1 MLSFADR
8 HKAQNRVLKRQINAQ
23 QALLRLS
30 VHAARYTRKMLL
42 LREAGCMAVNLTDAA
57 VGYLYLRTGADPAS
71 KLMGE
76 TPHYREAFRF
86 DGKRADQASV
96 TMESAPL
103 EMIEAVSKRRE
114 VALLPGN
121 THLLVPLRRHH
132 KVMAM
137 LDLYR
142 PAKHPFDAIDVQ
154 NMTDLALLLDS
165 LLKNQHMIAAHSAL
179 TDLAQDLSAELD
191 LSVLMDK
198 IVRAASD
205 IATSQASS
213 ILLLQPGE
221 DNLRFAAAHGLSDAE
236 RETLRR
242 WVVPIHGS
250 GAGLVVTNRQPLVNN
265 NVMRNSRFY
274 SGVSD
279 NLSLK
284 TRSLIAVPLIAQ
296 DEVIG
301 ALEVVNQRYDD
312 EFDSDDVTILSLFA
326 TQAAIAIQ
334 NARLLA
340 DKQASLIELNRLE
353 QRKSQFIAL
362 VSHELRTPLNLV
374 SGYQVV
380 LRENLKDTFETSSDA
395 FDSLDQLEKA
405 TGRLTSLVTNITS
418 MYNLETGRT
427 QLMLEERDLVDIVEK
442 VLSEH
447 RQWIQTKG
455 LVISFAPVT
464 RPLCAI
470 CDALEVT
477 RILDNLL
484 SNAIKFTPEG
494 GKITV
499 SMMPVEARVRGAES
513 TVKGPFIQVAITD
526 TGPGIDQLQLESIF
540 QRFAQVDNHLNRL
553 QGGMGLGLPLA
564 KALVEKHG
572 GELWVYTARGRGSTF
587 YFTLPAVGGI

>member
-1 MLSFADR
+1 
-8 HKAQNRVLKRQINAQ
+8 
-23 QALLRLS
+23 
-30 VHAARYTRKMLL
+30 
-42 LREAGCMAVNLTDAA
+42 
-57 VGYLYLRTGADPAS
+57 
-71 KLMGE
+71 
-76 TPHYREAFRF
+76 
-86 DGKRADQASV
+86 
-96 TMESAPL
+96 
-103 EMIEAVSKRRE
+103 
-114 VALLPGN
+114 
-121 THLLVPLRRHH
+121 
-132 KVMAM
+132 
-137 LDLYR
+137 
-142 PAKHPFDAIDVQ
+142 
-154 NMTDLALLLDS
+154 
-165 LLKNQHMIAAHSAL
+165 
-179 TDLAQDLSAELD
+179 
-191 LSVLMDK
+191 
-198 IVRAASD
+198 
-205 IATSQASS
+205 
-213 ILLLQPGE
+213 
-221 DNLRFAAAHGLSDAE
+221 
-236 RETLRR
+236 
-242 WVVPIHGS
+242 
-250 GAGLVVTNRQPLVNN
+250 
-265 NVMRNSRFY
+265 
-274 SGVSD
+274 
-279 NLSLK
+279 
-284 TRSLIAVPLIAQ
+284 VPLIAQ

-334 NARLLA
+334 NARLMA

-380 LRENLKDTFETSSDA
+380 LRENLKDAFGTYPDA
-395 FDSLDQLEKA
+395 LDSLDHLEQA
-405 TGRLTSLVTNITS
+405 TARLTSLITNITS

-427 QLMLEERDLVDIVEK
+427 QLMLEERDLVEIVEK
-442 VLSEH
+442 VLREH

-484 SNAIKFTPEG
+484 SNAVKFTPEG

-526 TGPGIDQLQLESIF
+526 TGPGIDPLQLESIF